1 MKWNSIKSPK
11 KSRERILE
19 KKDGYGKKKLQIIS
33 SILDKRDLV
42 DSGMHFIINKKYYF

>member
-33 SILDKRDLV
+33 SIKDICRFWDA
-42 DSGMHFIINKKYYF
+42 FYY